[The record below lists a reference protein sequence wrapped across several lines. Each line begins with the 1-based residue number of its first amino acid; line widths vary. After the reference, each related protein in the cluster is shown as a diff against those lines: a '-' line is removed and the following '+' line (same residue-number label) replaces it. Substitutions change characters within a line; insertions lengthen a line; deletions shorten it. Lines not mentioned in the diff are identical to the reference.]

1 MQTLDSFISPILG
14 FEGDIPIL
22 AIPVLTRSPSGES
35 AIDPLAG
42 ASARALKTLTGKWK
56 AAAYPI
62 PQKKTRKATGKSSSA
77 IKINEPAP
85 KASPALTPSDSR
97 QNIPIRQS
105 KRYTCHD
112 YFSLLINM

>member
-62 PQKKTRKATGKSSSA
+62 PQKKTRKATWKSSSA

-85 KASPALTPSDSR
+85 QGFSCSDSIR
-97 QNIPIRQS
+97 FSAEHPNPPIKKVYLS
-105 KRYTCHD
+105 
-112 YFSLLINM
+112 